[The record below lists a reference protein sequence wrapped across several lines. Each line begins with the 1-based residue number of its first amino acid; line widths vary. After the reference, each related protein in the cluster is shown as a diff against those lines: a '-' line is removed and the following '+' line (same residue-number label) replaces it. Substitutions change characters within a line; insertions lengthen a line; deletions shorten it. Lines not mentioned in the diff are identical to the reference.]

1 MYKLQSLPYFKQCM
15 CNNTN
20 IYTLNKIL
28 KQINDPSTL
37 SFLFVFRKK
46 KYQTNPKNSFIRVF
60 VSLTY
65 FFVNRAQKKNV
76 YSVNKTWQKEHSK
89 LTNVYLKNYNTFQ
102 ECPIDFFSRFYNFS
116 LDFELKTKQFY
127 PFHARVT
134 LPSSAVMR
142 LLNKP

>member
-20 IYTLNKIL
+20 IYIKQDFKANQRPLDSIL
-28 KQINDPSTL
+28 PFCIS
-37 SFLFVFRKK
+37 KK

-65 FFVNRAQKKNV
+65 FFVNRTQKKNV

>member
-20 IYTLNKIL
+20 IYIKQDFKANQRPLDSIL
-28 KQINDPSTL
+28 PFCTS
-37 SFLFVFRKK
+37 KK
-46 KYQTNPKNSFIRVF
+46 KNQTNPKNSFIRVF

-65 FFVNRAQKKNV
+65 FFVNRTQKKNV

-102 ECPIDFFSRFYNFS
+102 ECPVDFFSRFYNFS

-134 LPSSAVMR
+134 LPSSPVMR

>member
-20 IYTLNKIL
+20 IYIKQDFKANQRPLDSIL
-28 KQINDPSTL
+28 PFCIS
-37 SFLFVFRKK
+37 KK

-65 FFVNRAQKKNV
+65 FFVNRTQKKNV

-134 LPSSAVMR
+134 LPSSPVMR

>member
-20 IYTLNKIL
+20 IYIKQDFKANQRPLDSIL
-28 KQINDPSTL
+28 PFCIS
-37 SFLFVFRKK
+37 KK

-65 FFVNRAQKKNV
+65 FFVNRTQKKNV

-89 LTNVYLKNYNTFQ
+89 LTNVYLKNFNTFQ

-134 LPSSAVMR
+134 LPSSPVMR